1 MECNHDHA
9 KNLEQL
15 LGSLIKMVGKTNEQ
29 ISNLNKRINQ
39 LEWILHEMELP
50 AKPPEGAKSFFLT
63 TSQSFQNSSKQNRFN
78 ISI

>member
-1 MECNHDHA
+1 MECNNDPA

-29 ISNLNKRINQ
+29 VSNLHKRINQ

-50 AKPPEGAKSFFLT
+50 AKPPENAKTFFLT
-63 TSQSFQNSSKQNRFN
+63 TSQCSQNSSKQNRFN